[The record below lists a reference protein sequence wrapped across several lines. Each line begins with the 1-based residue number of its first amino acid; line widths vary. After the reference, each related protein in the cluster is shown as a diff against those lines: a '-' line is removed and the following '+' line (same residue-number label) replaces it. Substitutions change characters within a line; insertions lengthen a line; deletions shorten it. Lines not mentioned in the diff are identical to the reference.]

1 MSLLVSTNVTTKV
14 VLQAIWFSASGDLAL
29 DAKRD
34 FHDIGALRYKPVKLH
49 DLKHCKAKPRDKLA
63 DTAGYDTGILFSTYD
78 LLIAGKTKAPKPKPG
93 SCHVNAD
100 HEDAAECGLGDL
112 CEPADID
119 PAHREF
125 GELQPPTP
133 LTPPHQCPCWC
144 VSNSIGL
151 TFCTRLMLSRHA
163 HVSAISICL
172 ESANHQ
178 LVQHL
183 RLLMVCAT

>member
-1 MSLLVSTNVTTKV
+1 MAGHVASVITCLLPLSACCQRSCQDVTADVKQCDKLSLLTTV
-14 VLQAIWFSASGDLAL
+14 LLQAIWFSASGDLAL

-34 FHDIGALRYKPVKLH
+34 FHDIGALRYEPVVLH
-49 DLKHCKAKPRDKLA
+49 DLKHCKAKPGDKLA

-125 GELQPPTP
+125 GELQPAHSFDSTP
-133 LTPPHQCPCWC
+133 
-144 VSNSIGL
+144 VS
-151 TFCTRLMLSRHA
+151 MP
-163 HVSAISICL
+163 ICK
-172 ESANHQ
+172 Q
-178 LVQHL
+178 
-183 RLLMVCAT
+183 

>member
-1 MSLLVSTNVTTKV
+1 MSLLMSNNVTTKV

-34 FHDIGALRYKPVKLH
+34 FHDIGALRYEPVKLH
-49 DLKHCKAKPRDKLA
+49 DLKYGKAKPGEKLA

-100 HEDAAECGLGDL
+100 HEDAAECGLGEL

-144 VSNSIGL
+144 VSNSSGVTL
-151 TFCTRLMLSRHA
+151 CTRLMLSRHT
-163 HVSAISICL
+163 HVPTTSSRL
-172 ESANHQ
+172 ESANQH

-183 RLLMVCAT
+183 RLLMVCAL